1 MCQGASTGK
10 RLEEGVRV
18 LQQSGGCHAPGCPAL
33 GSEIALGLK
42 RDQRGEDAK
51 PSASFEAGSLWKG
64 GKAARPSL
72 TFQRG
77 KGNSQDPRG
86 VLGRN
91 AEPTGTD
98 GFRFLSHQ
106 FFPSSLHRLGNCI
119 SRSNRCL
126 LMVKPLTPVL
136 LRWVANGDQ
145 GQNTRNR
152 VFPALPL
159 SVVENSDFSPTRLTG
174 QETRLLLA
182 SQELRML
189 LISSDEDCYVLSCVR
204 VPAHRLPFSCGFR
217 CFGIWTGSLFGLP
230 PHKKV
235 PSTAG
240 STGCSSRALH
250 SIVRPV
256 AIPPPSQQVRVHH
269 PCPCVPGARS
279 KAGEERAIRIPT
291 SGFACPNRLC
301 PYFGITDAQVHA
313 PLWEWQA
320 WSH

>member
-1 MCQGASTGK
+1 MKLIYSSVKSVRFGNDFISLLQYPSSHTTRRCAGSLAHLFAKSMHFSERMCQGASTGK

-119 SRSNRCL
+119 SRSNRCS

-152 VFPALPL
+152 AFPALPL

-174 QETRLLLA
+174 QETRLLL
-182 SQELRML
+182 
-189 LISSDEDCYVLSCVR
+189 
-204 VPAHRLPFSCGFR
+204 
-217 CFGIWTGSLFGLP
+217 
-230 PHKKV
+230 
-235 PSTAG
+235 PS
-240 STGCSSRALH
+240 
-250 SIVRPV
+250 P
-256 AIPPPSQQVRVHH
+256 
-269 PCPCVPGARS
+269 
-279 KAGEERAIRIPT
+279 
-291 SGFACPNRLC
+291 
-301 PYFGITDAQVHA
+301 
-313 PLWEWQA
+313 
-320 WSH
+320 